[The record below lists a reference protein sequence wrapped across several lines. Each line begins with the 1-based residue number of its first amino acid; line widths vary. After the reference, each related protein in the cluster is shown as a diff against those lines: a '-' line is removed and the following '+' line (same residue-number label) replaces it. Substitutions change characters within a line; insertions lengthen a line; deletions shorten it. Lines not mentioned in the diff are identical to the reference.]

1 MCQISLKNYLATKKN
16 AINNAPAGSPARQ
29 LFNIRSVN
37 FATLLEKQLY

>member
-1 MCQISLKNYLATKKN
+1 MCQISLKNRLATKKN

-37 FATLLEKQLY
+37 YVTKHEKQLY